1 MKPESWVEEEG
12 LFQLSL
18 SEWKGTESEAS
29 GSVSDSTINL
39 YKSLDFK
46 KFGVEGK
53 FEKKLCQLTEKDHS
67 EVKSWRAGG
76 TMRHSHLWSRGC
88 SGVYVGWVRFTFLF
102 LFFFLGI
109 CVSTISVCGD
119 SCVYTEACI
128 LLLCTEPLGGCQLSC
143 SVTLHILPLTTG
155 SGADAGARLL
165 PICLEFYSKCIDS
178 LRCLKIA
185 NCFSELEDVWGPM
198 LISSTAENW
207 DSFLSFLE
215 PAGTVQT
222 SLSLPFQGS
231 FS

>member
-1 MKPESWVEEEG
+1 M
-12 LFQLSL
+12 
-18 SEWKGTESEAS
+18 
-29 GSVSDSTINL
+29 INL
-39 YKSLDFK
+39 CKSPDFK
-46 KFGVEGK
+46 NFGMEGK

-128 LLLCTEPLGGCQLSC
+128 LLLCTELLGGCQLSC
-143 SVTLHILPLTTG
+143 SVTPHILPLRQALVLMLELGFNPFAWNSTQNVLFKNCQLFLW
-155 SGADAGARLL
+155 AGRSVRPHAHL
-165 PICLEFYSKCIDS
+165 
-178 LRCLKIA
+178 
-185 NCFSELEDVWGPM
+185 
-198 LISSTAENW
+198 STAENW
-207 DSFLSFLE
+207 CSFLSFLE

>member
-1 MKPESWVEEEG
+1 MRRWNLSLEEEG

-46 KFGVEGK
+46 KIGVEGK

-109 CVSTISVCGD
+109 CVCVTHKCLWWLVCVHRSMHSPALYGALRRMPA
-119 SCVYTEACI
+119 V
-128 LLLCTEPLGGCQLSC
+128 LLCHCTFFPW
-143 SVTLHILPLTTG
+143 
-155 SGADAGARLL
+155 DRLW
-165 PICLEFYSKCIDS
+165 CWCWS
-178 LRCLKIA
+178 
-185 NCFSELEDVWGPM
+185 
-198 LISSTAENW
+198 
-207 DSFLSFLE
+207 
-215 PAGTVQT
+215 
-222 SLSLPFQGS
+222 
-231 FS
+231 